1 MTRRDIIKLLFG
13 AAVVVTAGAQA
24 PLSER
29 VRRVGVL
36 IALEANDPEG
46 ETEVGALKE
55 AFQNLGWV
63 DGRNLQ
69 VEIRWSGGDPSRI
82 QASAKELVALPCDVI
97 VARSTPVVAAL
108 MKETQT
114 TPIVENGRGQGKAA

>member
-13 AAVVVTAGAQA
+13 AAVAVTAGAQA

-46 ETEVGALKE
+46 ETEVEQWAGQRL
-55 AFQNLGWV
+55 LIRYG
-63 DGRNLQ
+63 Q
-69 VEIRWSGGDPSRI
+69 V
-82 QASAKELVALPCDVI
+82 QL
-97 VARSTPVVAAL
+97 
-108 MKETQT
+108 
-114 TPIVENGRGQGKAA
+114 